1 MAIGKMVKKAIED
14 LGDQAGR
21 QHSSAPTPQRVNT
34 TSSRG
39 MAGASPTGTA
49 IRTDKGVRENEG
61 SRRRRERMG
70 GADANIIR
78 TEASHTGYRE

>member
-1 MAIGKMVKKAIED
+1 MAIGKVIKRAIES
-14 LGDQAGR
+14 LSDQAGR
-21 QHSSAPTPQRVNT
+21 QHSSAPTPERVNT

-39 MAGASPTGTA
+39 MAGAAPASTA
-49 IRTDKGVRENEG
+49 VRTDNTVRENEG

-78 TEASHTGYRE
+78 TEASHSGYRE